1 MSAGMITNLA
11 TSTKWVAYIPLSL
24 ADPELSDVEVNLVEF
39 HVPPLEM
46 GKISASF
53 KGQTIFLP
61 GSTINATT
69 KENTLTYLIND
80 NWINY
85 YALYKWT
92 DNMISQSTMFGEDS
106 NRETGESFTNYVN
119 NTLIPIRVFL
129 LDEFKKPVLK
139 ITYNNCWIT
148 TFGEL
153 ILNFQSQSTPL
164 QHQFTFAY
172 TDFKIEKT
180 DTLG

>member
-1 MSAGMITNLA
+1 MEKMVTNLA
-11 TSTKWVAYIPLSL
+11 NSSKWIAYIPLSL

-39 HVPPLEM
+39 HIPPLEM
-46 GKISASF
+46 GKVQASF
-53 KGQTIFLP
+53 KGQSVFLP

-80 NWINY
+80 NWDNY

-92 DNMISQSTMFGEDS
+92 DNMIPQSTIMGEESD
-106 NRETGESFTNYVN
+106 RKTGDEFEDYVN
-119 NTLIPIRVFL
+119 MTLLPIRIFL
-129 LDEFKKPVLK
+129 LNEFKKPQLK

-148 TFGEL
+148 TFGEVM
-153 ILNFQSQSTPL
+153 LNFQNVPAPI

-172 TDFKIEKT
+172 TDFRIEKV